1 MLLSDAAPEHS
12 SAGFSLIFSLP
23 TFRFGAPA
31 PVRSCV
37 PLRRHP
43 LACASFSHSG
53 ACSFGCRRVFPFSPR
68 SFLHVSQ
75 SLRFCSY
82 VCLYVSFSRIFS
94 HSCLFILF
102 LPVWPFHIHIVVKAA
117 CSSVIGSTT
126 PVSMLRPAA
135 SCSFSFVS
143 GRMYSSCSQLRFSF
157 SESKGTVGLR

>member
-23 TFRFGAPA
+23 IFRFGAPA

-53 ACSFGCRRVFPFSPR
+53 ACSFGCRSVFTFSN
-68 SFLHVSQ
+68 
-75 SLRFCSY
+75 RFFSSCSSESA
-82 VCLYVSFSRIFS
+82 VVFMYVSFSRIFS
-94 HSCLFILF
+94 HSCLFILMA
-102 LPVWPFHIHIVVKAA
+102 LYGPRGQALYIVVKAA

-135 SCSFSFVS
+135 RCSFSFCQRPYV
-143 GRMYSSCSQLRFSF
+143 Q
-157 SESKGTVGLR
+157 